1 MNWDTLHFWY
11 TDHITVP
18 LPPGHRFPMTKYRLL
33 REALLREKVMS
44 EDQLSPAPYASL
56 SDLYLVHEEAYVEGV
71 RNNTLDPKAAR
82 PIGLPLGED
91 LYHRSLAAVGGFVE
105 ASLSALRTGFAAQLA
120 GGTHHAFAD
129 HGEGFCVFNDFAVA
143 SRKLLREKLARR
155 ILILDLDVH
164 QGNGTSAILGKES
177 DVFIVSF
184 HGERNYPFRKVP
196 SHLDIALPQDVGDE
210 AYLSKLEEVLREL
223 RNRDFDFMMYQA
235 GVDVLEHDT
244 LGTFKLSFAGVRKR
258 DQMVF
263 EFARQKN
270 LPLSLGIGGGYSSP
284 IEHTVAAHVNT
295 FKMARQVLTD

>member
-1 MNWDTLHFWY
+1 MSWDQHHFWY

-18 LPPGHRFPMTKYRLL
+18 LPQGHRFPMTKYRLL
-33 REALLREKVMS
+33 REALLKEKILS
-44 EDQLSPAPYASL
+44 EDQLSPAPFASL
-56 SDLYLVHEEAYVEGV
+56 HDLFLVHEETYVQGV
-71 RNNTLDPKAAR
+71 KNNTLDPKAAR

-105 ASLSALRTGFAAQLA
+105 ASLSALQTGFGAQLA
-120 GGTHHAFAD
+120 GGTHHAFAG

-143 SRKLLREKLARR
+143 SRKLLKEKLVRK

-177 DVFIVSF
+177 DVYIVSF
-184 HGERNYPFRKVP
+184 HGERNYPFRKVA
-196 SHLDIALPQDVGDE
+196 SHQDVALPQGIKDD
-210 AYLSKLEEVLREL
+210 AYLAKLSEVLKDL
-223 RNRDFDFMMYQA
+223 SMMNFDFMMYQA

-244 LGTFKLSFAGVRKR
+244 LGTFSLSFEGVQKR

-263 EFARQKN
+263 EFAREKN
-270 LPLSLGIGGGYSSP
+270 LPLSLGIGGGYSFP

-295 FKMARQVLTD
+295 FKTAKSIFY